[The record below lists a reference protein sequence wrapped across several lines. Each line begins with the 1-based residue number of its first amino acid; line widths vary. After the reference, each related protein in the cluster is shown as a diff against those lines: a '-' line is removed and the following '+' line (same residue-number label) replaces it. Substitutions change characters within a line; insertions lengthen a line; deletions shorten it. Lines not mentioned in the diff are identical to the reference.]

1 MSELRTFGGWRERR
15 GFGVAGLSGTQTGGA
30 LLAVIGTLIV
40 ALLQPA
46 VLTWIA
52 FPLCAVFALVLVRVR
67 GESLAGLID
76 KRVRLRVSGGVRRT
90 SWDAPM
96 PGMLEGL
103 RVIEATDADGR
114 QVGLVWMPGESLTAL
129 VPVEPLGTELVA
141 DAEVEAWMQGW
152 SDWLAHLGY
161 AAEVERVAVTV
172 ASGPTPVL
180 PAQPTSDQ
188 LAAAV
193 VTDLS
198 AVARHMR
205 SKTVVSLTLAAPDSS
220 EVTAR
225 CAAVLELVGAGGVL
239 ARCGMSV
246 LPAMSAEDVSL
257 WVRQAFDP
265 WLPEGPT
272 TPADMRPTAVEERWA
287 TYRHDSAVS
296 ACYAWQEPPGEVVAP
311 QTLVRLLGPAAYPK
325 RVSVVYTPVPAH
337 IAAREVDRQA
347 EAALFRKEY
356 RRRLGRDETARD
368 QVDLQ
373 RARRTAQEQATGAGV
388 VDVCMY
394 VAVSATG
401 DEGIAPVTADL
412 DSRAGESRVRLRRS
426 YGAQAEVFA
435 ATLGLGLVPRRRW

>member
-30 LLAVIGTLIV
+30 LLAVMGTLIV

-141 DAEVEAWMQGW
+141 DEEVEAWMQGW

-296 ACYAWQEPPGEVVAP
+296 ACYAWQEPPGRSLPRRPWSDCWAQRPIPSASVSSTRRCRRISPLGRWTGRPKPPCSVRNTGGDWAGTKRPAIRWICSVPGARRRNRRQVPGWSTYACTSRSAP
-311 QTLVRLLGPAAYPK
+311 Q
-325 RVSVVYTPVPAH
+325 
-337 IAAREVDRQA
+337 
-347 EAALFRKEY
+347 
-356 RRRLGRDETARD
+356 
-368 QVDLQ
+368 
-373 RARRTAQEQATGAGV
+373 ATRG
-388 VDVCMY
+388 
-394 VAVSATG
+394 SH
-401 DEGIAPVTADL
+401 P
-412 DSRAGESRVRLRRS
+412 
-426 YGAQAEVFA
+426 
-435 ATLGLGLVPRRRW
+435 